1 MAEKSTHASGEREFR
16 CAEAGHPECDW
27 RARGKNDE
35 EVMRQ
40 VERHGREAHGLP
52 MNDHQ
57 KQALRHH
64 IRAA

>member
-1 MAEKSTHASGEREFR
+1 
-16 CAEAGHPECDW
+16 
-27 RARGKNDE
+27 
-35 EVMRQ
+35 MRQ

-52 MNDHQ
+52 MNEHQ